1 MSSSLGKG
9 RLARRIAGEITLSED
24 PGRTMRKWREMF
36 HVNQAELSQ
45 HLKIS
50 PSVISD
56 YESGRRKSPGTR
68 AIKRFV
74 EALLYIDEGGGS
86 GVKNAFERFLS
97 VEVPTDIILDIRE
110 FNSPV
115 KGQRICEALQASVAA
130 HGDLLDR
137 EILGYA
143 IIDSLGALNELS
155 GEAFAKLFSAMDQRA
170 LGFTQISTGRSP
182 LVAVKVSGSRPSL
195 VILHG
200 RGDVEYLA
208 VELAEREGIPLLVC
222 KLESAEDLV
231 RRLRE
236 L

>member
-1 MSSSLGKG
+1 MSSSLEKG
-9 RLARRIAGEITLSED
+9 RLARRIAGEISLSDD

-56 YESGRRKSPGTR
+56 YESGRRKSPGTK

-74 EALLYIDEGGGS
+74 EALLYIDEGNGN
-86 GVKNAFERFLS
+86 GVRNAFERFLS
-97 VEVPTDIILDIRE
+97 VEVPTDIILDIKE
-110 FNSPV
+110 FNSPIS
-115 KGQRICEALQASVAA
+115 GQRIREVLQASVVA
-130 HGDLLDR
+130 HEDLLNR
-137 EILGYA
+137 ELLGYA

-155 GEAFAKLFSAMDQRA
+155 GEAFAKLFSTMDQRA

-182 LVAVKVSGSRPSL
+182 LLAIKVSESKPSL

-208 VELAEREGIPLLVC
+208 IELAEREGIPLLVS
-222 KLESAEDLV
+222 KLESAEELV